1 MRPSLNNVVRAALG
15 LLLLAAVFVFQALPV
30 TLTLP
35 PELKVS
41 RDGVQLRDLA
51 PDATDLPEVRLAAA
65 PEFGR
70 VLFLSRV
77 QITAALKQAAP
88 QLTVTNWTGP
98 AQTKVS
104 RRTRRLEETELLNA
118 LTETLQREA
127 VRDAGTL
134 ELKLNRPWPG
144 ANIPDEPFTVKLTDQ
159 PGSGL
164 QAHGIVRFE
173 LRGEQESFGVFSVAI
188 DAKVWA
194 EVWVARATIPR
205 GLGLRD
211 AEILRERR
219 DLLTLRGSPAQISP
233 DDDRL
238 EFGESVAAGSPI
250 IARALRLRPVVR
262 RGKLVDAVVM
272 NGQLSITV
280 RAEALDDGAPG
291 QVVRVRNLKSRREF
305 RGKVQ
310 DEQTILV
317 SL

>member
-15 LLLLAAVFVFQALPV
+15 LLLLVAVFVFQALPF

-35 PELKVS
+35 PELKVG

-51 PDATDLPEVRLAAA
+51 PEAANLPDVRLSAA
-65 PEFGR
+65 PEFGK

-77 QITAALKQAAP
+77 QITNALRQAAP
-88 QLTVTNWTGP
+88 DLTITNWTGP

-104 RRTRRLEETELLNA
+104 RRTRRLDETELLNA
-118 LTETLQREA
+118 LTDTLQREA

-134 ELKLNRPWPG
+134 ELKLSRPWPG
-144 ANIPDEPFTVKLTDQ
+144 ANIPDEPFSVKLTDT

-194 EVWVARATIPR
+194 EIWVARTTIPR
-205 GLGLRD
+205 GLGLGD
-211 AEILRERR
+211 AELMRERR
-219 DLLTLRGSPAQISP
+219 DLLTLRGSPAQVSP
-233 DDDRL
+233 DDERL
-238 EFGESVAAGSPI
+238 EFAENVAAGSPI
-250 IARALRLRPVVR
+250 IAKALRPRVVVR

-272 NGQLSITV
+272 NGALNITV

-291 QVVRVRNLKSRREF
+291 QIVRVRNLRSKREF
-305 RGKVQ
+305 RGKVK
-310 DEQTILV
+310 DEQTIVV